1 MKLEKLNLFV
11 ASGFGLGLV
20 APFAPGTFGSLP
32 GVALAYALAFLPPWA
47 QIPLCLLLTLAAIPI
62 CDLAERTL
70 GIKDDGRITAD
81 EWMLYPISFVGIPIL
96 DLPWWSMLVFF
107 AVVRAIDIIKPP
119 PARQLQSI
127 PGGRGKK
134 ATEYFR
140 INPHRLNFGNVALVI
155 KDGKGQI
162 KEADLKDIDQ
172 RLDLYNG
179 MITSRF
185 SALGQQVIV
194 QTACMPCEDAMVYS
208 INSRLLSSG
217 KASVRLSLPYPSG
230 KHADAATDWEN
241 EDKHVSRIIK
251 STGKSALVIIRPD
264 KNLFNSEERVTYYE
278 KDDYQ

>member
-62 CDLAERTL
+62 CDRAERTL

-81 EWMLYPISFVGIPIL
+81 EWMLYPISFVGVPIL

-127 PGGRGKK
+127 PGGRGIVVDDFL
-134 ATEYFR
+134 ANLYSLA
-140 INPHRLNFGNVALVI
+140 INWLIVWLV
-155 KDGKGQI
+155 
-162 KEADLKDIDQ
+162 
-172 RLDLYNG
+172 
-179 MITSRF
+179 F
-185 SALGQQVIV
+185 
-194 QTACMPCEDAMVYS
+194 
-208 INSRLLSSG
+208 
-217 KASVRLSLPYPSG
+217 
-230 KHADAATDWEN
+230 
-241 EDKHVSRIIK
+241 
-251 STGKSALVIIRPD
+251 
-264 KNLFNSEERVTYYE
+264 
-278 KDDYQ
+278 